1 VTPDDLDTLREG
13 WDFEAKLA
21 AGRDGQGAV
30 PESLWETYSAMAN
43 TEGGVIALGAK
54 ERPDGSLDL
63 HGIAD
68 IDKVERDLWNLLQ
81 NPQKVSAN
89 LLRRDDV
96 RRVELEGRALLVI
109 QVPKAPRSQ
118 RPVHLNGSWETR
130 TYLRVHEGDRVA
142 EREVARRML
151 ADAQPDH
158 DAQVLDGYA
167 EVDLDAESVRQYRQL
182 LASKRPDHPFLR
194 EDDAGFLRQI
204 GALGR
209 DRLRNIDG
217 ITLGGLMMLGREDAI
232 RDRFPHWHLSY
243 RELPADAAAGP
254 RWLDRIAPDGTWNAN
269 VFEFYSRVILKLHQG
284 LKVPFALDADLFRN
298 DTSSPH
304 AALREALVN
313 TLIHADYE
321 GRAGVRVLR
330 DPSGYEF
337 INPGLL
343 LVTPEQVWRGGV
355 SESRNPVLQRLF
367 GLLQLGEREGS
378 GGPAIRQAWAQ
389 QHWSAPNLWEE
400 VELSETHLKLRQVS
414 LLPQESVDAVRAWL
428 GAAFDALD
436 ELGRLA
442 LVTAHAERG
451 FNHAR
456 LRDLTS
462 AHPRDITRKLQELV
476 RKGFLVTL
484 GNTRAA
490 TYRLAAGSERSSGGS
505 AQFPDGPESSEQ
517 SSLSSEQSLPGS
529 EQSSE
534 QSPSGSEQSSERRL
548 PGSEQSSDPRGWA
561 AKDKQ
566 LEAVLAFCA
575 DDWRTLPDIAVA
587 LGRTESTV
595 RTKYLR
601 PLLQQDA
608 LERRHPESPRHPHQA
623 YRTAKSQT

>member
-1 VTPDDLDTLREG
+1 VTPDELEILREG
-13 WDFEAKLA
+13 WNFEAKLA

-43 TEGGVIALGAK
+43 TGGGVIVLGAK
-54 ERPDGSLDL
+54 ELQDGSLQP
-63 HGIAD
+63 HGIPD
-68 IDKVERDLWNLLQ
+68 IDKVERDLWNLLE

-89 LLRRDDV
+89 LLRRDSV
-96 RRVELEGRALLVI
+96 QRVDLDGRALLVI
-109 QVPKAPRSQ
+109 QVPKAPRAQ
-118 RPVHLNGSWETR
+118 RPVHLNGSWEK

-142 EREVARRML
+142 SRDVARRML
-151 ADAQPDH
+151 ADADPDH
-158 DAQVLDGYA
+158 DAQVLEGYSEA
-167 EVDLDAESVRQYRQL
+167 DFHVESVRQYRQL
-182 LASKRPDHPFLR
+182 LASQRPDHPFLR
-194 EDDAGFLRQI
+194 DDDTGFLQQI
-204 GALGR
+204 GAIGR
-209 DRLRNIDG
+209 DRLHKTEG
-217 ITLGGLMMLGREDAI
+217 VTLGGLMMLGREAAI

-269 VFEFYSRVILKLHQG
+269 VFEFYSRVIRKLHQG
-284 LKVPFALDADLFRN
+284 LKVPFALDVNQFRK
-298 DTSSPH
+298 DDSPAH
-304 AALREALVN
+304 AAVREALVN

-367 GLLQLGEREGS
+367 GLLQLGEREGA

-414 LLPQESVDAVRAWL
+414 LLPQESVEAVRAWL
-428 GAAFDALD
+428 GASFDGLD

-462 AHPRDITRKLQELV
+462 AHPRDITLKLQELV
-476 RKGFLVTL
+476 RKGLLVPS
-484 GNTRAA
+484 GNTRAT
-490 TYRLAAGSERSSGGS
+490 TYQLASGSEPSSEESLLGS
-505 AQFPDGPESSEQ
+505 EESSEESLLGSEE
-517 SSLSSEQSLPGS
+517 SSFSSEES
-529 EQSSE
+529 
-534 QSPSGSEQSSERRL
+534 
-548 PGSEQSSDPRGWA
+548 SSDKGRHRGWA
-561 AKDKQ
+561 AREQQ
-566 LEAVLAFCA
+566 LEAVLTFCLE
-575 DDWRTLPDIAVA
+575 DWRTLPEIAVA
-587 LGRTESTV
+587 VVRTESTV
-595 RTKYLR
+595 RTMYLR

-608 LERRHPESPRHPHQA
+608 LERRYPESPRHPHQA
-623 YRTAKSQT
+623 YRTAKRQA

>member
-1 VTPDDLDTLREG
+1 MTPDEIDTLREG

-21 AGRDGQGAV
+21 AGRDGQGAI

-43 TEGGVIALGAK
+43 TEGGVIVLGAK
-54 ERPDGSLDL
+54 ELPDGSLHP
-63 HGIAD
+63 HGIVD
-68 IDKVERDLWNLLQ
+68 IDKVERDLWNVLE

-89 LLRRDDV
+89 LLRRNDV
-96 RRVELEGRALLVI
+96 QRVDFNGRALLVVH
-109 QVPKAPRSQ
+109 VPKASRAQ
-118 RPVHLNGSWETR
+118 RPVHLNGSWENK

-142 EREVARRML
+142 SREIARRML
-151 ADAQPDH
+151 ADALPDH
-158 DAQVLDGYA
+158 DAQVLEGYA
-167 EVDLDAESVRQYRQL
+167 EADFHAESVRQYRQL
-182 LASKRPDHPFLR
+182 LASMRPDHPFLR
-194 EDDAGFLRQI
+194 EDNFGFLWQI

-209 DRLRNIDG
+209 DRLRKTEG
-217 ITLGGLMMLGREDAI
+217 VTLGGLMMLGREDAI

-243 RELPADAAAGP
+243 RELPADTATGP

-284 LKVPFALDADLFRN
+284 LKVPFALDANQFRN
-298 DTSSPH
+298 DESPAH
-304 AALREALVN
+304 AAVREALIN
-313 TLIHADYE
+313 TLIHADYD

-343 LVTPEQVWRGGV
+343 LVTLDQVWRGGV

-414 LLPQESVDAVRAWL
+414 LLPQESVDAVRVWI
-428 GAAFDALD
+428 GPSFDALD

-462 AHPRDITRKLQELV
+462 AHPRDITLKLQELV
-476 RKGFLVTL
+476 RKGLL
-484 GNTRAA
+484 IPSGNARAT
-490 TYRLAAGSERSSGGS
+490 TYRLASGFEPSSEESLSSS
-505 AQFPDGPESSEQ
+505 EESSEE
-517 SSLSSEQSLPGS
+517 SSSGSEESSEESLPGS
-529 EQSSE
+529 EQT
-534 QSPSGSEQSSERRL
+534 SPSTAES
-548 PGSEQSSDPRGWA
+548 RGWA
-561 AKDKQ
+561 AKEKQ
-566 LEAVLAFCA
+566 LESVLAYCV
-575 DDWRTLPDIAVA
+575 DHWRTLPEIAVA

-595 RTKYLR
+595 RTMYLR
-601 PLLQQDA
+601 PLLNQDA

-623 YRTAKSQT
+623 YRTVKRQG